1 MLIYGKILNF
11 NKIQIVMIGQA
22 CWWNGKGR
30 KNISKLNE
38 Y

>member
-1 MLIYGKILNF
+1 MLIYDKILNF
-11 NKIQIVMIGQA
+11 IKIQIVTIGKVY
-22 CWWNGKGR
+22 WWNGKGR

>member
-1 MLIYGKILNF
+1 MPIYDEILYI
-11 NKIQIVMIGQA
+11 NKIQIVTFRQA
-22 CWWNGKGR
+22 RWRNQKGR